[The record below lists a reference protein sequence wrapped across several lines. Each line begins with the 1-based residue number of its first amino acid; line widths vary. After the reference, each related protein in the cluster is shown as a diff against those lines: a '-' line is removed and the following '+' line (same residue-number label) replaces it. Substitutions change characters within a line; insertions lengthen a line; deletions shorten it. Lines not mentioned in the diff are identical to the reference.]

1 MTEPAAGHALAVA
14 VDLRPFMACFPTGV
28 SIVTAVDG
36 DIPWGMTCTSLC
48 SVSLDPPV
56 ILMCLRQESPTLRAV
71 LGSGAFS
78 INLLGGDARAT
89 ASLFASG
96 APDRF
101 ERVAWYQPYLPGGPH
116 LIADAMAVADCLV
129 ADHKRVGTHT
139 VVFGEVQRVTSLS
152 GAAPLLYGQRQFM
165 VWNVA

>member
-1 MTEPAAGHALAVA
+1 MTEQATGQALTTA
-14 VDLRPFMACFPTGV
+14 VDLRPFMARFPSGV

-56 ILMCLRQESPTLRAV
+56 ILVCLRQGSPTLGAI

-78 INLLGGDARAT
+78 INLLAGDARAT

-101 ERVAWYQPYLPGGPH
+101 GRVAWYQPYLPGGPH

-129 ADHKRVGTHT
+129 TEHKQVGTHA
-139 VVFGEVQRVTSLS
+139 VVFGEVLRVTSLRD
-152 GAAPLLYGQRQFM
+152 AAPLLYGQRQFA
-165 VWNVA
+165 VWNSA

>member
-1 MTEPAAGHALAVA
+1 MTEPAAGKALTIA
-14 VDLRPFMACFPTGV
+14 VDLRPFMARFPSGV
-28 SIVTAVDG
+28 SIITAVDG

-56 ILMCLRQESPTLRAV
+56 ILMCLRQGSPTLRAV

-78 INLLGGDARAT
+78 VNLLGGSARAT

-101 ERVAWYQPYLPGGPH
+101 ERVPWYQPYLPGGPH

-129 ADHKRVGTHT
+129 AEHKQVGTHT
-139 VVFGEVQRVTSLS
+139 VVFGEVQRVTAFSDS
-152 GAAPLLYGQRQFM
+152 APLLYGQRQFT
-165 VWNVA
+165 VWNAA